1 MHVRVG
7 TSGYSYKEWKG
18 PFYPKDLPAG
28 RFLGFYAKALA
39 TVEINNTFYRMPTA
53 KLVEGWAA
61 EVPETF
67 TFAVKGP
74 QRITHIARLKNAGEI
89 VGVFVRTVRALGTR
103 LGPLLFQL
111 PPFLRKDV
119 ATLKEFLALPALHDG
134 PPPRVAFEFRHES
147 WFCDEVYEALR
158 AHGAALCVAEGEAL
172 QAPLVATADW
182 GYVRLRRDEYPDPL
196 LSEWATRIRAQPWSE
211 AFVYIKHDEGD
222 APGVA
227 NRLIEA
233 IGARS

>member
-18 PFYPKDLPAG
+18 PFYPKDLAAG

-39 TVEINNTFYRMPTA
+39 TVEINNTFYRMPTD

-67 TFAVKGP
+67 TFSVKGP
-74 QRITHIARLKNAGEI
+74 QRITHIARLKNTSDSVAM
-89 VGVFVRTVRALGTR
+89 FVRTVRALGPR

-119 ATLKEFLALPALHDG
+119 PTLRAFLALPALREA
-134 PPPRVAFEFRHES
+134 PAARIAFEFRHES
-147 WFCDEVYEALR
+147 
-158 AHGAALCVAEGEAL
+158 
-172 QAPLVATADW
+172 
-182 GYVRLRRDEYPDPL
+182 
-196 LSEWATRIRAQPWSE
+196 
-211 AFVYIKHDEGD
+211 
-222 APGVA
+222 
-227 NRLIEA
+227 
-233 IGARS
+233 